1 MSVGESVSEV
11 DFEAAERSRPVVGL
25 APFALG
31 ALDGKVDELGG
42 GLFVGE
48 VAAGFD
54 RLAAVGGLDPGVL
67 LTVFDLSL

>member
-11 DFEAAERSRPVVGL
+11 DLEAAEGAGPVVGL

-31 ALDGKVDELGG
+31 ALDGEVDELGG

-48 VAAGFD
+48 CPRVLMLFWIW
-54 RLAAVGGLDPGVL
+54 RLRFAML
-67 LTVFDLSL
+67 LVV